1 MVDDFRQEDYFEDE
15 DYEEFEEE
23 QLEEEPFEEVEQ
35 EQTPRDSSFF
45 DDMREEASDSP
56 FFADLEEES
65 QDTFDYADF
74 AGEPPARSVDHLFGM
89 TPAQRLVIA
98 VMLLGMVCIL
108 SAFCLLVTERIA
120 LPF

>member
-1 MVDDFRQEDYFEDE
+1 MVDDFRQEDYFDDD

-23 QLEEEPFEEVEQ
+23 PFEEDEQ
-35 EQTPRDSSFF
+35 EDVPRESSFF
-45 DDMREEASDSP
+45 DDMREEAGESP
-56 FFADLEEES
+56 FFSDLEEES

-74 AGEPPARSVDHLFGM
+74 AGEPPVRSVDRLFGM

-98 VMLLGMVCIL
+98 VMLFGMVCIL

>member
-1 MVDDFRQEDYFEDE
+1 MVDDFRQEDYFDDE

-23 QLEEEPFEEVEQ
+23 PFEEDER
-35 EQTPRDSSFF
+35 EERPRESSFF
-45 DDMREEASDSP
+45 DDIREEAGESSL
-56 FFADLEEES
+56 FADYEGEG

-74 AGEPPARSVDHLFGM
+74 ADEPPGRSVDRLFGM

-98 VMLLGMVCIL
+98 VMLFGMVCIL

>member
-1 MVDDFRQEDYFEDE
+1 MVDDFRQEDYFDDE
-15 DYEEFEEE
+15 DYEEFAEEE
-23 QLEEEPFEEVEQ
+23 FEEEPFEEDEQ
-35 EQTPRDSSFF
+35 GPVPPESSFF
-45 DDMREEASDSP
+45 DDIREEASDSP

-74 AGEPPARSVDHLFGM
+74 AGEPPSRSVDRLLGM